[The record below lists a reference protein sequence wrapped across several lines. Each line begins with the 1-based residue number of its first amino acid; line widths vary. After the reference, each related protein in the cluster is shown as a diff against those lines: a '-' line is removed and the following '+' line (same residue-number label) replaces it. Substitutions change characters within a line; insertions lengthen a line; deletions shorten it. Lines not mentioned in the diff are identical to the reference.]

1 MSRFYRRAAIAVL
14 GLAAVSAA
22 GAASAQTYNRLVVF
36 GDSLSDN
43 GNLFAATGGTQPP
56 APIYWQGRFSTG
68 PTFVEL
74 LGFNLGRFTAGS
86 PVTGSINYAFGG
98 ARTDSQATPPGMR
111 NQLAAYLGAGGRF
124 GSGDLVSILGG
135 ANNIFQGLPAAG
147 ASANP
152 TGAITPVVTSAA
164 TDINFLVNSVASAG
178 AGTVLVTNLPKL
190 SLTPQF
196 RGTAAAPLAD
206 FAVTTFNSALFTGL
220 TATAAAQPN
229 TNIIYMD
236 LFKIGDTIAGSPD
249 RFGITNV
256 TQSCFNGVSLCA
268 DSSGY
273 FYLDGVH
280 PTALGH
286 RIIAKLANDYLYYG
300 DRGADTAVLGETTF
314 RQREVD
320 LDFGGERLSAREAW
334 HDGTSVVAGGAYD
347 STETDARGT
356 INAFDSTGQGARMGI
371 EHAWSNTWKVG
382 LSGGYRQTDVESG
395 RFNAEFE
402 TLSLDVYAGWRSGNL
417 FANVSAGASHDNID
431 ADRLSALDPIVM
443 TATTKAT
450 SKGARAQAGMWF
462 GGEGLAISPRA
473 AVSWVSSSVDG
484 YFEQGPAAQYQYADR
499 DVTVLAAEVAL
510 RAEAR
515 FGGFGL
521 FAEGGYR
528 DALDDSSDAVRTS
541 IMANTAKALN
551 RHVEE
556 PFGGQ
561 VLASAGLTGDLGPLK
576 VDVGYRGR
584 FGEHADSHMG
594 GITLTLPLQ

>member
-1 MSRFYRRAAIAVL
+1 MSRFHRGAALAVL
-14 GLAAVSAA
+14 AFAATAFA
-22 GAASAQTYNRLVVF
+22 GTASAQTYNRLVVF

-43 GNLFAATGGTQPP
+43 GNLYALTGGTQPP
-56 APIYWQGRFSTG
+56 APAYWQGRFSTG

-74 LGFNLGRFTAGS
+74 LGFTLGKYATGS

-98 ARTDSQATPPGMR
+98 ARTDSQASPPGMR
-111 NQLAAYLGAGGRF
+111 VQLAAYLGAGGKF

-206 FAVTTFNSALFTGL
+206 YAVSTFNSSLLTQL
-220 TATAAAQPN
+220 TATAAAN
-229 TNIIYMD
+229 ANSNIIVMD

-256 TQSCFNGVSLCA
+256 TQSCFNGVTLCA

-300 DRGADTAVLGETTF
+300 DRGADSAVLGETTF

-320 LDFGGERLSAREAW
+320 LDFGSERLSSREDW
-334 HDGTSVVAGGAYD
+334 HEGTSVVAAAAYD
-347 STETDARGT
+347 STKTDARGS
-356 INAFDSTGQGARMGI
+356 INSFDSTGQGARIGI
-371 EHAWSNTWKVG
+371 EHSWAGSWKIG
-382 LSGGYRQTDVESG
+382 MGAGYRQTDVDSG
-395 RFNAEFE
+395 RFDASFE
-402 TLSLDVYAGWRSGNL
+402 TLSFDGYAGWRSGNM
-417 FANVSAGASHDNID
+417 FVNASAGVSHDNID
-431 ADRLSALDPIVM
+431 TDRLSALDPIVM
-443 TATTKAT
+443 SAETTAF
-450 SKGARAQAGMWF
+450 SKGAKLQGGLWM
-462 GGEGLAISPRA
+462 GGEGLAFSPR
-473 AVSWVSSSVDG
+473 VGLSWVSSSVDG
-484 YFEQGPAAQYQYADR
+484 FYEQGPAAQYQYADR
-499 DVTVLAAEVAL
+499 DVTVISAEAAL
-510 RAEAR
+510 RAEGKI
-515 FGGFGL
+515 GGFGY
-521 FAEGGYR
+521 FFEGGYR
-528 DALDDSSDAVRTS
+528 GALDDSSDGVRTS
-541 IMANTAKALN
+541 IQGNTAKVLE

-561 VLASAGLTGDLGPLK
+561 VLASAGLTGTLGPVK

-584 FGEHADSHMG
+584 FGDHADSHMG
-594 GITLTLPLQ
+594 AISFSLPLQ